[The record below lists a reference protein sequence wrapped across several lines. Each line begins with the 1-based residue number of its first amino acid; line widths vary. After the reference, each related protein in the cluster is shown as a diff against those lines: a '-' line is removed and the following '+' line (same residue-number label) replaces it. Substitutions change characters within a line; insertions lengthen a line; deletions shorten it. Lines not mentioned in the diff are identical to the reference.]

1 VTCHRPVFECGSPL
15 IAALLILLVLSHV
28 ASAYREDDIK
38 WNYAGAETMYMNDT
52 YELGSYLIKTVDFAV
67 ASGMVFLN
75 ISCGNESIDAILCN
89 GTKCN
94 ESNELV
100 YDDEIKL
107 KVTEVSG
114 DPQLWLNEIG
124 TPHAEIEFYERRIP
138 ELAVSISSYKEAYST
153 HMPDIPITIE
163 IKNRGD
169 IEIEDVEVMIDTGG
183 LKVLDRGFNTEI
195 AGGRV
200 KATFEN
206 ITDGDKESIHLRFVV
221 PHLPDVRSFT
231 ITANVTGNDIKD
243 VRYTDSDSCTV
254 LVLPESGL
262 EILKRVNSPV
272 NVSKATNVRISVI
285 NTGITDIDSITLSD
299 VLPDSFESS
308 TTPVWYFSLE
318 SGKEISYSYNIFCG
332 VPGKYELPA
341 AIANFSFEGH
351 DYSISSN
358 SPALT
363 VEGSFVKLT
372 KTVDPV
378 IVEEGG
384 SARVTLAAENTG
396 NMPAKV
402 RIEDKLPENVS
413 FVDGGMIIDTV
424 IAANETVDVTY
435 TIQVGDVGMVQFPPP
450 LVSGISNISAMPT
463 ILIVNQSEITTATP
477 FSPEDVLMEIPGFK
491 GLFMIAIVYM
501 VYLRSRYV

>member
-1 VTCHRPVFECGSPL
+1 
-15 IAALLILLVLSHV
+15 
-28 ASAYREDDIK
+28 
-38 WNYAGAETMYMNDT
+38 MYKNDT
-52 YELGSYLIKTVDFAV
+52 YELGSYIIEIVDFAV

-75 ISCGNESIDAILCN
+75 ISCGNKSIDAILCN
-89 GTKCN
+89 GTECN

-100 YDDEIKL
+100 YDDEIKVM
-107 KVTEVSG
+107 VTEVSG

-124 TPHAEIEFYERRIP
+124 TPYAEIEFYERRIP
-138 ELAVSISSYKEAYST
+138 ELTVSISAYKEAYSP
-153 HMPDIPITIE
+153 HMPDIPVTIE

-169 IEIEDVEVMIDTGG
+169 IEIEDVEVMIDAGG
-183 LKVLDRGFNTEI
+183 LSVLDRGFNTEI
-195 AGGRV
+195 VGGRV
-200 KATFEN
+200 RTTFEN
-206 ITDGDKESIHLRFVV
+206 ITDGDKELIHMRFVV

-231 ITANVTGNDIKD
+231 ITANVTGDDIKD
-243 VRYTDSDSCTV
+243 VRYADSDSCTV

-262 EILKRVNSPV
+262 EIGKRVNSPV
-272 NVSKATNVRISVI
+272 NVSKPANVRISVI

-299 VLPDSFESS
+299 TLPDSFESS
-308 TTPVWYFSLE
+308 TTPVWNFSLK
-318 SGKEISYSYNIFCG
+318 SGKELSYSYNIFCE
-332 VPGKYELPA
+332 VPGEYKLPE

-402 RIEDKLPENVS
+402 RIEDKLPDNVN
-413 FVDGGMIIDTV
+413 FVEGGMIIDMV

-435 TIQVGDVGMVQFPPP
+435 TISVGEVGMVQFPPP
-450 LVSGISNISAMPT
+450 LVSGISNISAMPA
-463 ILIVNQSEITTATP
+463 ILIVNQSEITAATP
-477 FSPEDVLMEIPGFK
+477 FSPEDVLREIPGFK
-491 GLFMIAIVYM
+491 GLFMVVIMIICVM
-501 VYLRSRYV
+501 CLRLRYI

>member
-1 VTCHRPVFECGSPL
+1 MSP
-15 IAALLILLVLSHV
+15 AASTY
-28 ASAYREDDIK
+28 SEDNIE
-38 WNYAGAETMYMNDT
+38 WNYAGTETMYKNDT
-52 YELGSYLIKTVDFAV
+52 YELGSYLIKIVDFAV

-89 GTKCN
+89 GTKCD
-94 ESNELV
+94 EPDELV

-114 DPQLWLNEIG
+114 DPQLWINEIG
-124 TPHAEIEFYERRIP
+124 KPHAEIEFCERRIP
-138 ELAVSISSYKEAYST
+138 ELTVSISSYKEEYPPY
-153 HMPDIPITIE
+153 MPDIPVTIE

-169 IEIEDVEVMIDTGG
+169 IGIEDVEVMIDIGG
-183 LKVLDRGFNTEI
+183 LSVLDRGFNTEI

-200 KATFEN
+200 RATFEN

-231 ITANVTGNDIKD
+231 ITANVSGNDIKD

-262 EILKRVNSPV
+262 EIGKRINSPA
-272 NVSKATNVRISVI
+272 NVSKAVNVRISI
-285 NTGITDIDSITLSD
+285 ANTGITDIDSITLSD
-299 VLPDSFESS
+299 TLPGSFESS
-308 TTPVWYFSLE
+308 TTPVWHFSLE

-332 VPGKYELPA
+332 VPGEYELPE

-351 DYSISSN
+351 NYSISSN

-372 KTVDPV
+372 KTVNPV

-384 SARVTLAAENTG
+384 SAIVTLAAENTG

-402 RIEDKLPENVS
+402 RIEDKLPDNVN

-435 TIQVGDVGMVQFPPP
+435 TISAGEVGMVQFPQP
-450 LVSGISNISAMPT
+450 LVSGISNISVMPAM
-463 ILIVNQSEITTATP
+463 LIVNQSEITTATP
-477 FSPEDVLMEIPGFK
+477 FSPEDVLREIPGFK

-501 VYLRSRYV
+501 MYLRSRCV

>member
-1 VTCHRPVFECGSPL
+1 M
-15 IAALLILLVLSHV
+15 IAALLVLLVLSHV
-28 ASAYREDDIK
+28 ASAYSEDDIDY
-38 WNYAGAETMYMNDT
+38 NYAGTETMYKNDT
-52 YELGSYLIKTVDFAV
+52 YELGNYLIRTIDFSV
-67 ASGMVFLN
+67 ATGMVFLN
-75 ISCGNESIDAILCN
+75 ISCGNESTDAILCN
-89 GTKCN
+89 GTACN

-100 YDDEIKL
+100 YDDEIKIE
-107 KVTEVSG
+107 VTEVSG
-114 DPQLWLNEIG
+114 DPQLWIGEISN
-124 TPHAEIEFYERRIP
+124 PHAEIEFYERRIP
-138 ELAVSISSYKEAYST
+138 ELAVSISSYKEEHSP
-153 HMPDIPITIE
+153 HMPDIPVTIE

-183 LKVLDRGFNTEI
+183 LSVLDRGFDTDI

-200 KATFEN
+200 RATYEN
-206 ITDGDKESIHLRFVV
+206 ITDGDTESIYLRFVV

-231 ITANVTGNDIKD
+231 ITANATGTDIKD
-243 VRYTDSDSCTV
+243 VIYTGSDSCTV

-262 EILKRVNSPV
+262 EIEKWVNSHV
-272 NVSKATNVRISVI
+272 NVSKAVNVRISVI

-299 VLPDSFESS
+299 KLPDSFESS
-308 TTPVWYFSLE
+308 TTPVWNFSLE
-318 SGKEISYSYNIFCG
+318 SGEEISYSYNIFCG
-332 VPGKYELPA
+332 VPGEYELPE
-341 AIANFSFEGH
+341 AITNFSFEGH

-402 RIEDKLPENVS
+402 RIEDKLPDNVD
-413 FVDGGMIIDTV
+413 FVEGGMIIDMV

-435 TIQVGDVGMVQFPPP
+435 TISAGEVGIVQFPPP
-450 LVSGISNISAMPT
+450 LVSGISNISAMPA

-477 FSPEDVLMEIPGFK
+477 FSPEDVLRELPGFE
-491 GLFMIAIVYM
+491 GLFMIAIVYA
-501 VYLRSRYV
+501 VYLRSRCA

>member
-1 VTCHRPVFECGSPL
+1 VIGPRPLFECGSSL
-15 IAALLILLVLSHV
+15 IVALLVLLVLSHV
-28 ASAYREDDIK
+28 ASAYSEDEIK
-38 WNYAGAETMYMNDT
+38 WNYAGAETMYKNDT
-52 YELGSYLIKTVDFAV
+52 YELGSYTIEIVDFAV

-75 ISCGNESIDAILCN
+75 ISCGNESIDSILCN

-107 KVTEVSG
+107 EVTEVSG
-114 DPQLWLNEIG
+114 DPQLWIG
-124 TPHAEIEFYERRIP
+124 EVGMPHAEIEFYERRIP
-138 ELAVSISSYKEAYST
+138 ELTVSISSYKEEYPPY
-153 HMPDIPITIE
+153 MPDIPVTIE

-169 IEIEDVEVMIDTGG
+169 IEIEDVEVMIDAGG
-183 LKVLDRGFNTEI
+183 LSVLDRGFNTEI

-200 KATFEN
+200 RATFEN

-221 PHLPDVRSFT
+221 PHLPDLRSFT
-231 ITANVTGNDIKD
+231 ITANATGNDIKD

-272 NVSKATNVRISVI
+272 NVSKAVNVRISVI

-299 VLPDSFESS
+299 TLPGSFESS
-308 TTPVWYFSLE
+308 TTPVWHVSLE
-318 SGKEISYSYNIFCG
+318 SGKEISYLYNIFCG
-332 VPGKYELPA
+332 VPGVYELPE

-372 KTVDPV
+372 KTINPV
-378 IVEEGG
+378 LVESGG
-384 SARVTLAAENTG
+384 SVRVTLAAENIG

-402 RIEDKLPENVS
+402 RIEDKLPDNVN
-413 FVDGGMIIDTV
+413 FVEGGMIIDTV
-424 IAANETVDVTY
+424 IAANETVDITY
-435 TIQVGDVGMVQFPPP
+435 TISAGEIGMVQFPLP
-450 LVSGISNISAMPT
+450 LVSGISNISAMPAM
-463 ILIVNQSEITTATP
+463 LIVNQSEVTTATP

-501 VYLRSRYV
+501 MYLRSRCI